1 VATLNGRPLKLK
13 ASDGQNSIHSRHNR
27 WSICNNLVYR
37 FHISE
42 YFWKH
47 YDNLITY
54 YNCRYGCFLFFIQ
67 QHITKRKEGPNKRH
81 NHFAMMA
88 DILQKWVDIRANLSV
103 DIEGRNHSSTELY
116 VDTFDKLKYNLRFQR
131 VKSHLQNED
140 YKEAKDVLDKIETRS
155 TIHNTNV
162 SDFMLDVNGLIIK
175 NVFRKDQSLLIIF
188 NFTEYTLEG
197 NQRACIIFII
207 ITLKKHMVI
216 MHS

>member
-1 VATLNGRPLKLK
+1 
-13 ASDGQNSIHSRHNR
+13 
-27 WSICNNLVYR
+27 
-37 FHISE
+37 
-42 YFWKH
+42 
-47 YDNLITY
+47 
-54 YNCRYGCFLFFIQ
+54 
-67 QHITKRKEGPNKRH
+67 
-81 NHFAMMA
+81 MA

-103 DIEGRNHSSTELY
+103 DLEGRNHSSTELY

-188 NFTEYTLEG
+188 NFTEYTLEV

-216 MHS
+216 MDS